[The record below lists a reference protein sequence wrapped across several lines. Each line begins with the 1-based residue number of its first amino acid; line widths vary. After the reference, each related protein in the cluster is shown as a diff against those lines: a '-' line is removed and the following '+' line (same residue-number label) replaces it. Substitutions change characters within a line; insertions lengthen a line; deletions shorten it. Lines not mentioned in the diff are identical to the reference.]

1 MFVAFVEVVALYFLS
16 SLYIL
21 QEMIGHQWKAT
32 SLLTVGVQ
40 SASNLPVSYLLLV
53 MTLLCISIAVVAPLH
68 TRTT

>member
-40 SASNLPVSYLLLV
+40 SASNLPVSYLFI
-53 MTLLCISIAVVAPLH
+53 TGGPI
-68 TRTT
+68 

>member
-21 QEMIGHQWKAT
+21 QEMTGHQWKAT

-40 SASNLPVSYLLLV
+40 SASNLPVSYLFI
-53 MTLLCISIAVVAPLH
+53 TGGQI
-68 TRTT
+68 